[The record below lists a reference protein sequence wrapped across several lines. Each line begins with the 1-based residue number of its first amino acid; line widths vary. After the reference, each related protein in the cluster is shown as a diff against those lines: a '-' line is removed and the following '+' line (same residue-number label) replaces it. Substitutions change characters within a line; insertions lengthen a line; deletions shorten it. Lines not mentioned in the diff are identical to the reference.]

1 MGIIISGVYLTA
13 AVLAVHTVTSSNA
26 VTSRTQEMTSKWMYQ
41 LFHEYFYSIR
51 VYTDRMCPIQ
61 VALRLATTI
70 EAL

>member
-26 VTSRTQEMTSKWMYQ
+26 VTSTTQEMTSKWMYQ
-41 LFHEYFYSIR
+41 ICHEYFYLVH
-51 VYTDRMCPIQ
+51 VYTDRMGPIQ
-61 VALRLATTI
+61 VTVSLATTI